1 MKISLVTTGLITI
14 AIAFVHAADVTY
26 SVIAFPGSDKVGVQ
40 VAGQDYPLQRSPMH
54 ANLFT
59 GIAPFAAEYRY
70 TILNSQG
77 QAQPEETTRHLD
89 DAATTTGNEFFGRSK
104 TVYDIPALPRAY
116 NPIYPAL
123 ASDMD
128 RDNEIATLILRANM
142 DAIQAFLD
150 TPTAEHNFAQVYN
163 MTYINHHTV
172 YNFENAGLKNAG
184 QSSKDKGKQSYKV
197 KFNKFDNSTKKD
209 HLFGRRAFK
218 LRAGATDPTLIR
230 EKLMMD
236 SLSASG
242 VATLNS
248 HWVRL
253 FINDEP
259 FGLYLM
265 TDDSFK
271 GFTDNLIHGGE
282 KMNSTGVTIK
292 GNAMD
297 QDTEANLVY
306 NGPSAAN
313 YDHNDVYILE
323 DKGRDP
329 TISKENYMA
338 PLIDFMDRL
347 SKTVVGTDAQTPGT
361 ITDLMD
367 SAEHT
372 MIHAAMSFLAGSWDG
387 FWYQAS
393 NYYLNQN
400 RETKKWYLITYDFD
414 ETFGN
419 GLEDIELMTTP
430 YQKYQRPGSKRPLID
445 VFIKSPYYE
454 PKFQEILKTLIK
466 RFYNPRVIKPRLEAW
481 TAMLKED
488 IAWDRSLPFR
498 SPGDKEKF
506 TVNDLNN
513 ALVTVGSRM
522 GVLEW
527 ISNRTSSVCQQLNFN
542 DTDDL
547 PALPSA

>member
-1 MKISLVTTGLITI
+1 MNV
-14 AIAFVHAADVTY
+14 
-26 SVIAFPGSDKVGVQ
+26 
-40 VAGQDYPLQRSPMH
+40 
-54 ANLFT
+54 
-59 GIAPFAAEYRY
+59 
-70 TILNSQG
+70 
-77 QAQPEETTRHLD
+77 
-89 DAATTTGNEFFGRSK
+89 
-104 TVYDIPALPRAY
+104 
-116 NPIYPAL
+116 
-123 ASDMD
+123 
-128 RDNEIATLILRANM
+128 DNEISTLILRANM
-142 DAIQAFLD
+142 NSINAILK
-150 TPTAEHNFAQVYN
+150 TPTAEHNFAQVYS
-163 MTYINHHTV
+163 MSYINHHSV
-172 YNFENAGLKNAG
+172 YNFENAGFKNSG
-184 QSSKDKGKQSYKV
+184 QSSKDKAKQSYKI
-197 KFNKFDNSTKKD
+197 KFNKFGNSTTKD

-236 SLSASG
+236 SLAASG
-242 VATLNS
+242 AATLS
-248 HWVRL
+248 SSWVRL

-271 GFTDNLIHGGE
+271 GFTDNMIHGGDS
-282 KMNSTGVTIK
+282 MNSTGVTIK

-297 QDTEANLVY
+297 ENTEANLVY
-306 NGPSAAN
+306 KGPSVSS

-329 TISKENYMA
+329 AISKKTYMT
-338 PLIDFMDRL
+338 PLIDFMERL
-347 SKTVVGTDAQTPGT
+347 SKTVVGSDTQTPGT

-372 MIHAAMSFLAGSWDG
+372 MIHAAMSFLSGSWDG
-387 FWYQAS
+387 LWYQAS

-400 RETKKWYLITYDFD
+400 TDTKKWYLITYDFD

-419 GLEDIELMTTP
+419 GLEDIDLMTTH
-430 YQKYQRPGSKRPLID
+430 YQNYRRPNSKRPLID
-445 VFIKSPYYE
+445 VFIKSAYYE
-454 PKFQEILKTLIK
+454 PKFQDILKTLIK

-481 TAMLKED
+481 AEMLKED
-488 IAWDRSLPFR
+488 IVWDRSLPFR

-506 TVNDLNN
+506 TVGDLNN
-513 ALVTVGSRM
+513 ILITVGSRM

-547 PALPSA
+547 PALLPA